1 MLWRCDISKLEAN
14 FSLIVITFFSSLQY
28 IFLAGV
34 PSYIPNSS
42 FVCITSFIGFILLF
56 FIFFNELF
64 RLDKKH
70 IFQSML
76 LASELFLFNYFLLL
90 GSIGL
95 DAVTISCVISAYFVF
110 IPIIEFIVFKSIP
123 KQSKVIS
130 ILLVLVGILFIM
142 NWELKNLYNRNVLY
156 LLIADISMAAYVIST
171 GYFSNRSNPA
181 ILSMGQLL
189 FIGIVS
195 FISWNIEVRTK
206 GMKLTLPL
214 EPSFWGS
221 VVFISFFIR
230 CLYTVIQTYAQ
241 RFVSALNTSLIF
253 STEIIITMLT
263 SSSISHFFGM
273 RVSDSNI
280 NLNSG
285 IGAVLMLCGIFVSDP
300 SILQLFTLKKR
311 KQDV

>member
-1 MLWRCDISKLEAN
+1 
-14 FSLIVITFFSSLQY
+14 
-28 IFLAGV
+28 
-34 PSYIPNSS
+34 
-42 FVCITSFIGFILLF
+42 
-56 FIFFNELF
+56 
-64 RLDKKH
+64 
-70 IFQSML
+70 ML

-110 IPIIEFIVFKSIP
+110 IPIIEFIVFKSVP

-130 ILLVLVGILFIM
+130 IMLVLVGILFIM

-195 FISWNIEVRTK
+195 FISWNVEVRAK
-206 GMKLTLPL
+206 GMKLSLPL

-273 RVSDSNI
+273 RVNDSNI

-285 IGAVLMLCGIFVSDP
+285 IGAALMLCGIFVSDP